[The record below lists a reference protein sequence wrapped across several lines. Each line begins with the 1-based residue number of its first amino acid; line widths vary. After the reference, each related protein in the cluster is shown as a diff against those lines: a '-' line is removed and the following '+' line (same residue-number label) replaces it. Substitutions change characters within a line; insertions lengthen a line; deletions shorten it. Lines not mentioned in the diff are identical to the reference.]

1 MDMFLRKLI
10 ASLVAFVLTYTAI
23 GVAFHVAWKSERAA
37 CDALRQARG
46 EFVAPEVFPVL
57 GVAFTAVWWPVYA
70 WANLCHDDVLFATPC
85 TKQPATS
92 LP

>member
-1 MDMFLRKLI
+1 MFLRKLI
-10 ASLVAFVLTYTAI
+10 ALLAVFVLTYTAI
-23 GVAFHVAWKSERAA
+23 RVAFYVAWKSEQAA

-46 EFVAPEVFPVL
+46 EFIEPEVFPVL
-57 GVAFTAVWWPVYA
+57 GVAFTAVWWPIYA
-70 WANLCHDDVLFATPC
+70 WANLYHDNVLFATPC